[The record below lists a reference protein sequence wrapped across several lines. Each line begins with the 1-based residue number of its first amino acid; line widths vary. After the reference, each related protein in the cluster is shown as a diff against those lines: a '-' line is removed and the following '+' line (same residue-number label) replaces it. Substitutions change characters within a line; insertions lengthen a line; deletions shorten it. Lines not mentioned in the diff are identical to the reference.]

1 MMAAKNGPAIIG
13 IYLFKRLGINTNVT
27 FYICTM
33 RIVFMGT
40 PGFAVPC
47 LDILLKNNYNV
58 VGVVTVPDKPAGRGQ
73 QLHESDVKVYAKEKG
88 LKIMQP
94 VKLKDPAFIEEL
106 CSLKADLQIVVAFR
120 MLPEEVW
127 NMPRLGTYNLH
138 ASLLPKYRGAAPIN
152 WAIINGET
160 ESGVT
165 TFKLKHEI
173 DTGSVLYQEKVKI
186 TDTTTAGELHDELMK
201 VGSELILKSVKA
213 IESGNYELKPQD
225 DTIAIHA
232 PKIFKDTCKIN
243 WNNDAKNVYN
253 LIRGLSPYPAAYT
266 EFNDAKGTIIS
277 FKLFITELIQQNH
290 AYTNGEV
297 ITDNKTFVKIAAQNG
312 LINIKE
318 LQLQGK
324 KRMGVEE
331 FLRGYKFPEKTI
343 CISNN

>member
-1 MMAAKNGPAIIG
+1 
-13 IYLFKRLGINTNVT
+13 
-27 FYICTM
+27 M

-40 PGFAVPC
+40 PEFAVPC

-73 QLHESDVKVYAKEKG
+73 QLNESAVKKIALEKG

-94 VKLKDPAFIEEL
+94 VKLKDPAFIDEL
-106 CSLKADLQIVVAFR
+106 RALNADLQIVVAFR

-127 NMPRLGTYNLH
+127 NMPPLGTYNLH

-152 WAIINGET
+152 WAIINGES

-173 DTGSVLYQEKVKI
+173 DTGNVLFQEKVKI
-186 TDTTTAGELHDELMK
+186 SNTTTAGELHDLLMK
-201 VGSELILKSVKA
+201 VGAELVLKSVKT

-225 DTIAIHA
+225 DTTAIHA
-232 PKIFKDTCKIN
+232 PKIFKETCKID
-243 WNNDAKNVYN
+243 WNNKAQSIYN

-266 EFNDAKGTIIS
+266 EFTDVKGTLVS
-277 FKLFITELIQQNH
+277 FKIFTSEIELSNH
-290 AYTNGEV
+290 SYTNGEV
-297 ITDNKTFVKIAAQNG
+297 ITDNKTFIKIACDDGFILVRN
-312 LINIKE
+312 

-331 FLRGYKFPEKTI
+331 FLRGYKFPEKPL
-343 CISNN
+343 CR

>member
-1 MMAAKNGPAIIG
+1 
-13 IYLFKRLGINTNVT
+13 
-27 FYICTM
+27 M

-40 PGFAVPC
+40 PEFAVPC

-73 QLHESDVKVYAKEKG
+73 QLNESAVKKIALEKG

-94 VKLKDPAFIEEL
+94 VKLKDPAFIDEL
-106 CSLKADLQIVVAFR
+106 RALNADLQIVVAFR

-127 NMPRLGTYNLH
+127 NMPPLGTYNLH

-152 WAIINGET
+152 WAIINGES

-173 DTGSVLYQEKVKI
+173 DTGNVLFQEKVKI
-186 TDTTTAGELHDELMK
+186 SNTTTAGELHDLLMK
-201 VGSELILKSVKA
+201 VGAELVLKSVKT

-225 DTIAIHA
+225 DTTAIHA
-232 PKIFKDTCKIN
+232 PKIFKETCKID
-243 WNNDAKNVYN
+243 WNNKAQSIYN

-266 EFNDAKGTIIS
+266 EFTDVKGTIVS
-277 FKLFITELIQQNH
+277 FKIFTSEIELSNH
-290 AYTNGEV
+290 SYTNGEV
-297 ITDNKTFVKIAAQNG
+297 ITDNKTFIKIACDDGFILVRN
-312 LINIKE
+312 

-331 FLRGYKFPEKTI
+331 FLRGYKFSEKPL
-343 CISNN
+343 CR